1 MLDTNLGPLLHNT
14 ALLVSL
20 VVVYDLATSR
30 QRIGGRPLRQA
41 LVGVVLGLIGI
52 GIMLAPL
59 RFEPGIAFDTR
70 SVLLAVSGLFLGA
83 GPTAVA
89 MTMTAAFRLSQGG
102 AGAWTGVAVI
112 LASGGIGIA
121 WRRYRRRPL
130 EDVFWY
136 ELYALGVVVH
146 VVMLALMLTLPWE
159 TGLRVLAGIGPPV
172 LLVDPLA
179 TTALGALLA
188 SRLRRERVAA
198 ALEAADERWARMS
211 SSHAVGVMLA
221 DAQGGIFEVND
232 YYLDLL
238 GFTRA
243 EFEAG
248 QIRWDERTPPEHLAA
263 NWRAITELRERG
275 ICTPFEKEYF
285 RKDGSRVWVL
295 VADVLLPGPEERIL
309 AIIVDVTE
317 RKRAE
322 EEARRLLDE
331 AEASRQILLSVVE
344 DQKLAEVEVRRLNDE
359 LEQRVRDRTAELQ
372 AANEELEA
380 FSYSVSHDLRAPL
393 RGING
398 FAGILAEDHG
408 SKLDGEGQRVLGVI
422 SSEALRMG
430 RLIDDLL
437 RFSRLGRQPL
447 RKTLTDMTA
456 LVREVQAEVSAQA
469 PERAVDFRL
478 DALPAAPAD
487 ASLLRQVWFNLLDN
501 AWKFTGHR
509 DRAEIAVSG
518 SSQGREVV
526 YSVRDNG
533 AGFEM
538 KYVARLFG
546 VFQRLHRTGEFEGTG
561 VGLALVRRL
570 VHRHGG
576 RVWAEAEPDRGAT
589 FHFTLPLAEAE
600 AATVAPAIARPPE
613 G

>member
-1 MLDTNLGPLLHNT
+1 M
-14 ALLVSL
+14 SL

-41 LVGVVLGLIGI
+41 LVGVVLGFIGI

-89 MTMTAAFRLSQGG
+89 MAMTAAFRLSQGG

-136 ELYALGVVVH
+136 ELYALGAVVH

-159 TGLRVLAGIGPPV
+159 TGLRVLAGIGLPV
-172 LLVDPLA
+172 LLVHPLA

-188 SRLRRERVAA
+188 NRLRRERVAA

-211 SSHAVGVMLA
+211 SSNAARKMLA
-221 DAQGGIFEVND
+221 DAQG
-232 YYLDLL
+232 
-238 GFTRA
+238 
-243 EFEAG
+243 
-248 QIRWDERTPPEHLAA
+248 
-263 NWRAITELRERG
+263 
-275 ICTPFEKEYF
+275 
-285 RKDGSRVWVL
+285 
-295 VADVLLPGPEERIL
+295 
-309 AIIVDVTE
+309 VTE

-322 EEARRLLDE
+322 EEALRLLDE
-331 AEASRQILLSVVE
+331 AEASRLILLSVVE
-344 DQKLAEVEVRRLNDE
+344 DQKRAEVEVRRLNDE

-408 SKLDGEGQRVLGVI
+408 SKLDAEGQRVLGVI

-456 LVREVQAEVSAQA
+456 LVREVQAEVSAHA

-509 DRAEIAVSG
+509 ERAEIAVSG

-526 YSVRDNG
+526 YSVKDNG

-600 AATVAPAIARPPE
+600 AATVAPAIARPLE